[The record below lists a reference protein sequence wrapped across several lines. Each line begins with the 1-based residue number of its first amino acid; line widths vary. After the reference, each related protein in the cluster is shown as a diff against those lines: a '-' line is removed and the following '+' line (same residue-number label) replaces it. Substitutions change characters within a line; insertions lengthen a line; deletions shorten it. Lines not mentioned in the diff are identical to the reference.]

1 MLWGTENPS
10 LGSACAGWMHSCGVH
25 ANTSRQVIA
34 SSPATGKE
42 NASVAQPKTEKWE
55 QEQQNKAQQR
65 ICSTYPFLPSH
76 TSLKP
81 RSSPTMWT
89 MLGLLPPCAAP
100 PARSTRKETRPR
112 REERHKGDIKMDFA
126 SCSCESNLFLSIFLP
141 QSQKR

>member
-112 REERHKGDIKMDFA
+112 REERHKETSMVFA